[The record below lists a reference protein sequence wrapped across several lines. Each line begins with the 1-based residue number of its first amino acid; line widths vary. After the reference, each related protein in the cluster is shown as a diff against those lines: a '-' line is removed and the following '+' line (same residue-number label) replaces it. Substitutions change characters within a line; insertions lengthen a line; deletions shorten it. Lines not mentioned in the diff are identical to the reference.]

1 MKKVIKKHP
10 LAIRW
15 FHWINF
21 PVIAIMIWSGM
32 LIYWANDV
40 YRLGFG
46 NRTVLKFFPDSF
58 YKALHIPFR
67 LAEGMSLHFVFMW
80 FFAIN
85 GFIYVLYLLFSGEWR
100 LIVPNKKSLK
110 ESWLVV
116 LHDLHIKKTSP
127 PQKKYNA
134 AQRIAYTGVIIM
146 GIGSVLTGLSIYKPV
161 QFHTLCALLGG
172 YEWARAEHF
181 ILTILFVLFFLVHL
195 LQVILA
201 GWNNFRSMV
210 TGLDVLKPAKNTL
223 QTVALNSER
232 NPGKFIPPANKN
244 FEAEIPA
251 KENESVSDD
260 INSQSEKMPPEL
272 HEKNTDPG
280 TIDPPPADEA
290 NSTKK
295 PGNTGN
301 LNDDEL

>member
-40 YRLGFG
+40 YRLGWG
-46 NRTVLKFFPDSF
+46 NKTVLKFFPDSF

-85 GFIYVLYLLFSGEWR
+85 GFIYVLYLIFSGEWR
-100 LIVPNKKSLK
+100 FIFPNKKSLK
-110 ESWLVV
+110 ESFLVV
-116 LHDLHIKKTSP
+116 LHDLHIRRSAP

-134 AQRIAYTGVIIM
+134 AQRIAYTGIIVM

-161 QFHTLCALLGG
+161 QFHTLCSLLGG

-181 ILTILFVLFFLVHL
+181 ILTILFVLFFVVHVV
-195 LQVILA
+195 QVILA

-210 TGLDVLKPAKNTL
+210 TGLDVLRPGKEILLQPALTAKDMESNEAVMPAEKNLDTQTLHEENQPNNVISGEKKLPSELPGPDSEPITDNSVPPTGKNT
-223 QTVALNSER
+223 ASE
-232 NPGKFIPPANKN
+232 PGDMGKI
-244 FEAEIPA
+244 
-251 KENESVSDD
+251 
-260 INSQSEKMPPEL
+260 
-272 HEKNTDPG
+272 TD
-280 TIDPPPADEA
+280 
-290 NSTKK
+290 K
-295 PGNTGN
+295 
-301 LNDDEL
+301 